1 MQWQNAFAVVEHRTE
16 IEKCRKEEML
26 QRADSASDS
35 LVVEGTRID
44 LIERGAGRPVLFLHA
59 ENGIEPAVAAID
71 ALAKT
76 THVIAPTH
84 PGFGRSELPNGMR
97 TVDDLSYFYLDLLDQ
112 RELRDVTLV
121 GVAFGAWIAAEIAV
135 KSTARLARLVLANA
149 VGIKVG
155 DRETRDIAD
164 IFALTEPEYLEL
176 TYCDPNAGRRDYKS
190 LPPAEVLA
198 AARAREATAR
208 FAWSPY
214 FHNPRLKSRL
224 HRVRIPTLFL
234 WGAHDR
240 MVGEAYGRAYC
251 ATIPGGRFE
260 TIEGAGHF
268 PHQEQPQAF
277 AKRVLAFMDGQ

>member
-1 MQWQNAFAVVEHRTE
+1 
-16 IEKCRKEEML
+16 ML
-26 QRADSASDS
+26 QATAAASDS
-35 LVVEGTRID
+35 LMVEGTRID
-44 LIERGAGRPVLFLHA
+44 VIERGAGRPVLFLHA

-84 PGFGRSELPNGMR
+84 PGFGRSELPNSMR

-112 RELRDVTLV
+112 CDLRDVTLV

-149 VGIKVG
+149 VGIKTG

-176 TYCDPNAGRRDYKS
+176 IYCDPNSGRRDYKS
-190 LPPAEVLA
+190 LPSAEVLA

-224 HRVRIPTLFL
+224 HRIRIPTLFL

-251 ATIPGGRFE
+251 AMVPGARFE
-260 TIEGAGHF
+260 TIEHAGHF
-268 PHQEQPQAF
+268 PHQEQPEAF
-277 AKRVLAFMDGQ
+277 VKRVFHFMAEK

>member
-1 MQWQNAFAVVEHRTE
+1 
-16 IEKCRKEEML
+16 ML
-26 QRADSASDS
+26 QATAAASDS

-44 LIERGAGRPVLFLHA
+44 VIERGAGRPVIFLHA
-59 ENGIEPAVAAID
+59 ENGIEPAAAAID
-71 ALAKT
+71 ALA
-76 THVIAPTH
+76 HAARIIAPTH
-84 PGFGRSELPNGMR
+84 PGFGRSELPSGMR

-112 RELRDVTLV
+112 LELRDVTLV
-121 GVAFGAWIAAEIAV
+121 GVGLGAWIAAEIAV
-135 KSTARLARLVLANA
+135 KSTARLARLILANA
-149 VGIKVG
+149 VGIKTG
-155 DRETRDIAD
+155 DRESRDIAD

-190 LPPAEVLA
+190 LPPGEVLA

-214 FHNPRLKSRL
+214 FHNPRLKNRL
-224 HRVRIPTLFL
+224 HRIRIPTLFL

-251 ATIPGGRFE
+251 AMIPGGRFE
-260 TIEGAGHF
+260 TIERAGHF

-277 AKRVLAFMDGQ
+277 AKRVLHFMAEK

>member
-1 MQWQNAFAVVEHRTE
+1 
-16 IEKCRKEEML
+16 ML
-26 QRADSASDS
+26 QATAAASDS

-44 LIERGAGRPVLFLHA
+44 VIERGAGRPVIFLHA
-59 ENGIEPAVAAID
+59 ENGIEPAAAAID
-71 ALAKT
+71 ALAHAA
-76 THVIAPTH
+76 HVIAPTH
-84 PGFGRSELPNGMR
+84 PGFGRSELPKDMR

-121 GVAFGAWIAAEIAV
+121 GVGFGAWIAAEIAV
-135 KSTARLARLVLANA
+135 KSTARLARLILANA
-149 VGIKVG
+149 VGIKTG

-164 IFALTEPEYLEL
+164 IFALTEQEYLEL

-208 FAWSPY
+208 FSWSPY

-224 HRVRIPTLFL
+224 HRIRIPTLFL

-251 ATIPGGRFE
+251 AMIPGARFE
-260 TIEGAGHF
+260 TIERAGHF
-268 PHQEQPQAF
+268 PHQERPQAF
-277 AKRVLAFMDGQ
+277 AKRVLHFMAEK

>member
-1 MQWQNAFAVVEHRTE
+1 MQWQNLIAVVEHRTE
-16 IEKCRKEEML
+16 IEKYRKEEML

-44 LIERGAGRPVLFLHA
+44 LIERGAGRPVLLLHA

-84 PGFGRSELPNGMR
+84 PGFGRSELPSGMR

-224 HRVRIPTLFL
+224 HRIRIPTLFL